1 MIKVRLLR
9 FNHRTTNDEEQG
21 AILML
26 ALILMLLVSLTI
38 AGLLQWVNT
47 DLSNSTNF
55 QAGNVNQQSSSGA
68 VNIALQ
74 TSRYATWADPF
85 TEDCSNQTMAPFTDS
100 ASGMSSARNGTFFT
114 NGSSPTSKVATLVPV
129 QVWCLTP
136 LPLPS
141 STTTTTKRDVII
153 VACPVSMEPAGCS
166 ATNPYLSTEVSFV
179 DQGSLTTTTTQN
191 QGNNSNN
198 GNNYQYSYIPGLSQ
212 TITNWVY
219 SNQTK

>member
-74 TSRYATWADPF
+74 TSRYATWAYPF

-129 QVWCLTP
+129 QVWCSGTQAANGNA
-136 LPLPS
+136 
-141 STTTTTKRDVII
+141 TNRDIKI

>member
-1 MIKVRLLR
+1 MVKVRLLR

-129 QVWCLTP
+129 QVWCSGTQAANGNA
-136 LPLPS
+136 
-141 STTTTTKRDVII
+141 TNRDVKI

-179 DQGSLTTTTTQN
+179 DQGSPTTTTTQN
-191 QGNNSNN
+191 QGNNWNN
-198 GNNYQYSYIPGLSQ
+198 GNSYQYSYIPGLSQ

>member
-1 MIKVRLLR
+1 MVKVRLLR

-100 ASGMSSARNGTFFT
+100 ASGMSSAQNGTFFT

-129 QVWCLTP
+129 QVWCSGTT
-136 LPLPS
+136 PS
-141 STTTTTKRDVII
+141 STTTTTNRDVKI

-191 QGNNSNN
+191 QGNNWNN

>member
-1 MIKVRLLR
+1 MVKVRLLR

-47 DLSNSTNF
+47 DLSHSTNF

-129 QVWCLTP
+129 QVWCSGTQAANGNA
-136 LPLPS
+136 
-141 STTTTTKRDVII
+141 TNRDIKI

-166 ATNPYLSTEVSFV
+166 ATNPYLSTEISFV
-179 DQGSLTTTTTQN
+179 DQGSPTTTTTQN
-191 QGNNSNN
+191 QGNNWNN
-198 GNNYQYSYIPGLSQ
+198 GNSYQYSYVPGLSQ

>member
-1 MIKVRLLR
+1 MVKVRLLR

-129 QVWCLTP
+129 QVWCSGTQAANGNA
-136 LPLPS
+136 
-141 STTTTTKRDVII
+141 TNRDIKI

-191 QGNNSNN
+191 QGNNGNN

>member
-1 MIKVRLLR
+1 MVKVRLLR

-74 TSRYATWADPF
+74 TSRYATWADPS
-85 TEDCSNQTMAPFTDS
+85 TEDCSNPTMAPFTDS

-129 QVWCLTP
+129 QVWCSGTQAANGNA
-136 LPLPS
+136 
-141 STTTTTKRDVII
+141 TNRDVKI

-166 ATNPYLSTEVSFV
+166 ATNPYLTTEISFV
-179 DQGSLTTTTTQN
+179 DQGSPTTTTTQN
-191 QGNNSNN
+191 QGNNWNN
-198 GNNYQYSYIPGLSQ
+198 GNSYQYSYIPGLSQ

>member
-1 MIKVRLLR
+1 
-9 FNHRTTNDEEQG
+9 
-21 AILML
+21 
-26 ALILMLLVSLTI
+26 
-38 AGLLQWVNT
+38 
-47 DLSNSTNF
+47 
-55 QAGNVNQQSSSGA
+55 
-68 VNIALQ
+68 
-74 TSRYATWADPF
+74 
-85 TEDCSNQTMAPFTDS
+85 MAPFTDS

-129 QVWCLTP
+129 QVWC
-136 LPLPS
+136 S
-141 STTTTTKRDVII
+141 GSYSDATTTTPTKRDVII

-191 QGNNSNN
+191 QGNNGNN

>member
-1 MIKVRLLR
+1 MLKVRTLR

-26 ALILMLLVSLTI
+26 ALILLLLVSLTI

-55 QAGNVNQQSSSGA
+55 QVGNVNQQSSSGA

-85 TEDCSNQTMAPFTDS
+85 TEDCSNPAMAPFTDS
-100 ASGMSSARNGTFFT
+100 ASGMSSAQNGKFFT

-129 QVWCLTP
+129 QVWCTGIAN
-136 LPLPS
+136 S
-141 STTTTTKRDVII
+141 SNATRDVTI
-153 VACPVSMEPAGCS
+153 VACPLSMEPAGCS
-166 ATNPYLSTEVSFV
+166 ATNPYLSTKVSFV
-179 DQGSLTTTTTQN
+179 DQGSPTTTTTQN
-191 QGNNSNN
+191 SGYNN
-198 GNNYQYSYIPGLSQ
+198 GNGYQYSYIPGLSQ
-212 TITNWVY
+212 TITNWVF

>member
-1 MIKVRLLR
+1 MVKVRLLR

-129 QVWCLTP
+129 QVWCSGTQAANGNA
-136 LPLPS
+136 
-141 STTTTTKRDVII
+141 TNRDVKI

-191 QGNNSNN
+191 QGNNGNN

>member
-129 QVWCLTP
+129 QVWCSGTQAANGNA
-136 LPLPS
+136 
-141 STTTTTKRDVII
+141 TNRDVKI

>member
-1 MIKVRLLR
+1 MVKVRLLR

-74 TSRYATWADPF
+74 TSRYATWAYPF

>member
-1 MIKVRLLR
+1 
-9 FNHRTTNDEEQG
+9 
-21 AILML
+21 ML

-129 QVWCLTP
+129 QVWCSGTQAANGNA
-136 LPLPS
+136 
-141 STTTTTKRDVII
+141 TNRDVKI

-166 ATNPYLSTEVSFV
+166 ATNPYLTTEISFV
-179 DQGSLTTTTTQN
+179 DQGSPTTTTTQN
-191 QGNNSNN
+191 QGNNWNN
-198 GNNYQYSYIPGLSQ
+198 GNSYQYSYVPGLSQ
-212 TITNWVY
+212 LITNWVY

>member
-1 MIKVRLLR
+1 MVKVRLLR
-9 FNHRTTNDEEQG
+9 FNHRTTNDEERG

-85 TEDCSNQTMAPFTDS
+85 TEDCSNPTMAPFTDS
-100 ASGMSSARNGTFFT
+100 ASGMSSAQNGTFFT

-129 QVWCLTP
+129 QVWCSGTQAANGNA
-136 LPLPS
+136 
-141 STTTTTKRDVII
+141 TNRDVKI

-166 ATNPYLSTEVSFV
+166 ATNPYLSTEISFV
-179 DQGSLTTTTTQN
+179 DQGSPTTTTTQN
-191 QGNNSNN
+191 QGNNWNN
-198 GNNYQYSYIPGLSQ
+198 GNSYQYSYVPGLSQ

>member
-1 MIKVRLLR
+1 MVKVRLLR

>member
-1 MIKVRLLR
+1 MVKVRLLR

-100 ASGMSSARNGTFFT
+100 ASGMSSAQNVTFFT

-129 QVWCLTP
+129 QVWCSGTQAANGNA
-136 LPLPS
+136 
-141 STTTTTKRDVII
+141 TNRDVKI

-191 QGNNSNN
+191 QGNNGNN

>member
-1 MIKVRLLR
+1 MVKVRLLR

-129 QVWCLTP
+129 QVWCSGTQAANGNA
-136 LPLPS
+136 
-141 STTTTTKRDVII
+141 TNRDIKI

-166 ATNPYLSTEVSFV
+166 ATNPYLSTEISFV
-179 DQGSLTTTTTQN
+179 DQGSPTTTTTQN
-191 QGNNSNN
+191 QGNNWNN
-198 GNNYQYSYIPGLSQ
+198 GNSYQYSYVPGLSQ

>member
-129 QVWCLTP
+129 QVWCSGTQAANGNA
-136 LPLPS
+136 
-141 STTTTTKRDVII
+141 TNRDIKI

>member
-1 MIKVRLLR
+1 MVKVRLLR

-166 ATNPYLSTEVSFV
+166 ATNPYLSTEISFV
-179 DQGSLTTTTTQN
+179 DQGSPTTTTTQN
-191 QGNNSNN
+191 QGNNWNN
-198 GNNYQYSYIPGLSQ
+198 GNSYQYSYVPGLSQ

>member
-1 MIKVRLLR
+1 MVKVRLLR

-129 QVWCLTP
+129 QVWCSGTQAANGNA
-136 LPLPS
+136 
-141 STTTTTKRDVII
+141 TKRDIKI

-166 ATNPYLSTEVSFV
+166 ATNPYLSTEISFV
-179 DQGSLTTTTTQN
+179 DQGSPTTTTTQN
-191 QGNNSNN
+191 QGNNWNN
-198 GNNYQYSYIPGLSQ
+198 GNSYQYSYVPGLSQ